1 MILLAASA
9 YLRTRYRSVQF
20 WIDEA
25 ISTGIAS
32 HPLGAIPGLL
42 RHDGSPPLFYFLL
55 HFWMQAFGA
64 TEAIRMPPDPKGRY
78 MHIHLYINGSSVM
91 LSDPFEDHGHPWVPP
106 AGFSLT
112 LEVDDADFWAQ
123 RAIKA
128 GPTETSPVQDM
139 FWGARY
145 GQVTDPFGVLWA
157 FNQPKK

>member
-1 MILLAASA
+1 MPSDTQTLDAPPTLPEVKGGVSPYLTVNGAGKAS
-9 YLRTRYRSVQF
+9 
-20 WIDEA
+20 D
-25 ISTGIAS
+25 
-32 HPLGAIPGLL
+32 
-42 RHDGSPPLFYFLL
+42 FY
-55 HFWMQAFGA
+55 QKAFGA
-64 TEAIRMPPDPKGRY
+64 IEAIRMPPDPKGRY

-91 LSDPFEDHGHPWVPP
+91 LCDPFEDQGHPWVPP

-128 GPTETSPVQDM
+128 GATETSPVQDM